1 MATDNFSNGVGNP
14 AMSAAEVDP
23 PAKAFIYRLRR
34 DALTIVANLNRGRDV
49 PCMEAMK
56 RQLVFV
62 QGQLCRAAIAV
73 PRLPRRA
80 KEALMAF
87 HGLTVHKNIADRRG
101 SRRRFDAVRE
111 SAPRSSSHDTP
122 RT

>member
-1 MATDNFSNGVGNP
+1 MAENEFTKGDTLPPGIE
-14 AMSAAEVDP
+14 ADP
-23 PAKAFIYRLRR
+23 LARAFVYRMRR
-34 DALTIVANLNRGRDV
+34 DALMIVTNLHRGREL
-49 PCMEAMK
+49 PCMDVMK
-56 RQLVFV
+56 QQLVFV
-62 QGQLCRAAIAV
+62 QDQLCRAALAD
-73 PRLPRRA
+73 PRLPSRA

-87 HGLTVHKNIADRRG
+87 HGLTVHENIADRRG